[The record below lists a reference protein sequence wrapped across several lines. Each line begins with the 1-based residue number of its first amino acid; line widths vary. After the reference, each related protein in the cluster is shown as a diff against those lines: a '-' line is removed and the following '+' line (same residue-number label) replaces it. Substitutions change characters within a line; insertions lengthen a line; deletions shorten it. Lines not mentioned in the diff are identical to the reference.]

1 MRISTNTMY
10 EAGVA
15 RMNDL
20 QSGLL
25 KTQQQIST
33 GRRILTPAD
42 DPVAAARAL
51 DLTQGQSIN
60 AQFANN
66 RVNVKNSLS
75 QEEGVLQSVTRL
87 IQDLKTE
94 TVHAGNGALD
104 DTQRKFIA
112 TDLRGRFEELMGLAN
127 SRDGVGNYL
136 FSGYQTTAQPFSV
149 SATGARYIGDQG
161 QKLIQVGA
169 ARQMAIGDSGDA
181 VFENIPG
188 TGTLVSAAGAVNA
201 GNATVSAVSVFDATV
216 LPAPPAVPRS
226 SYDVTFD
233 VTAGVTTFSVDTVPV
248 TTGPYVSG
256 TPIQFD
262 GIQMTVSDGTAA
274 LATGDKFT
282 IRPGRTQS
290 LFTTLNDLIKI
301 LETPAADTVSKANL
315 SYGLATANSN
325 IDNALDSVLSIRA
338 SIGSRLKE
346 VDALDSAGEDR
357 NIQYAQS
364 LSQLQDIDYAK
375 TFSEL
380 TLQQTTLEAAQKSFV
395 KISNLSLFNLL

>member
-169 ARQMAIGDSGDA
+169 ARQMGIGDSGDA

-301 LETPAADTVSKANL
+301 LETPAVDTVSKANL

>member
-282 IRPGRTQS
+282 VRPGRTQS